1 MQKIKTFWQ
10 SPRNRTILGIVIIA
24 ILVVYTF
31 LFVPKE
37 PDSNLGIAND
47 NVTPTV
53 GITHPTGSLNVNQS
67 MKVQGLHITVTQVQE
82 ASAFSDDR
90 THSGT
95 YTVRVNLIML
105 NPGNTTVGIKYPDLA
120 HLTLPDGTV
129 IAPKLIAI
137 SPDAPPNLQQS
148 GYIDF
153 PFSTPVA
160 LSSLSFHLGSEAVA
174 FST

>member
-1 MQKIKTFWQ
+1 VQKIKKFWQ
-10 SPRNRTILGIVIIA
+10 SPRNRTILGIVVIA

-53 GITHPTGSLNVNQS
+53 SITNPVETLNVNQS
-67 MKVQGLHITVTQVQE
+67 MAVQGLHVTVTQVQE
-82 ASAFSDDR
+82 ATAFSDDR
-90 THSGT
+90 THKGT
-95 YTVRVNLIML
+95 YTVRVNMVML
-105 NPGNTTVGIKYPDLA
+105 NPGQSTIGIIYPALA
-120 HLTLPDGTV
+120 RLTLPDGEV
-129 IAPKLIAI
+129 IAPKLVGI

-153 PFSTPVA
+153 PVMTQVN
-160 LSSLSFHLGSEAVA
+160 LSSLTFHLSNEAIA
-174 FST
+174 FG